1 MKEVVL
7 ETAEDDIE
15 EIPPL
20 PSLPS
25 VVRRDEGD
33 QLKKMTRT
41 FFFLVFFFPEW
52 IFAKAEGYSAGHVLL
67 GSRSAF
73 TEPSLSSETEEE
85 ASMGADSP
93 SRPGS
98 SRYGTPSTTIQNV

>member
-1 MKEVVL
+1 ML

-41 FFFLVFFFPEW
+41 FFLSIVFL
-52 IFAKAEGYSAGHVLL
+52 
-67 GSRSAF
+67 
-73 TEPSLSSETEEE
+73 SLVDLCQ
-85 ASMGADSP
+85 G
-93 SRPGS
+93 
-98 SRYGTPSTTIQNV
+98 